1 MLDRLRVGSLPVI
14 GVLLAGWWLI
24 STSSARAQFPEAEN
38 KWTVIDIT
46 NTINRAIDESN
57 AGTELREKLVR
68 RFSQCS
74 LMYGGLSTLATNAD
88 AKKGYVQAQLA
99 TMEIE
104 STVAKP
110 LPTEKRVEIEEAALK
125 SVGVMLRALK
135 AQNDNKEVGSFL
147 KSCKSLND
155 MREINNAVQEISRQ

>member
-1 MLDRLRVGSLPVI
+1 MFDSLRLRLLPVF
-14 GVLLAGWWLI
+14 GLLLAGCWLM
-24 STSSARAQFPEAEN
+24 SLHLAHAQFPEGEN
-38 KWTVIDIT
+38 KWAEVDVT

-57 AGTELREKLVR
+57 AGAELREKLVR
-68 RFSQCS
+68 RFSECS

-88 AKKGYVQAQLA
+88 AKKNYVQAQLA

-110 LPTEKRVEIEEAALK
+110 LQSEKRLEIEESARR
-125 SVGVMLRALK
+125 SVAMMLRALK
-135 AQNDNKEVGSFL
+135 AQNDNKEVGPLL

-155 MREINNAVQEISRQ
+155 VREINNAVREISRQ